1 MVSQSNKLAHT
12 KWECKYHIVWIPK
25 RRKKVMYGKL
35 RLEIGR
41 ILRKLCEYK
50 GVELLEGKVCVDHI
64 HMMLSI
70 PPKFS
75 VSEVVGYLKGKSA
88 IMVFEQ
94 HTALRQNFRGH
105 SFWAR
110 GYYVNTVGFNEADIR
125 DYIRNQEEN
134 ERLEDQERPDKSSNP
149 FEGHE

>member
-1 MVSQSNKLAHT
+1 MVSQSSKLAHT
-12 KWECKYHIVWIPK
+12 KWECKYHVVWIPK

-50 GVELLEGKVCVDHI
+50 GVGLLEGKVCIDHI

-70 PPKFS
+70 PPKHS
-75 VSEVVGYLKGKSA
+75 VSSVVGYLKCKSA

-94 HTALRQNFRGH
+94 HTVLRQNFRGY
-105 SFWAR
+105 SVWAR
-110 GYYVNTVGFNEADIR
+110 GYYLNTVGFNESDIR

-134 ERLEDQERPDKSSNP
+134 ERLEEQERPEESSNP
-149 FEGHE
+149 FEGNE